1 MQETHE
7 GIKSPGDPEA
17 QTKKHPKKRE
27 PRQGIR
33 SKDPQEPSRGADPFR
48 HKDKGRLG
56 QLDRKRQK
64 KKTRNKSKKNAS
76 DLSWHRQK
84 RPRGTRTGKKNDNK
98 QLSK

>member
-1 MQETHE
+1 MKPRQRS
-7 GIKSPGDPEA
+7 I
-17 QTKKHPKKRE
+17 QKKRE

-56 QLDRKRQK
+56 QLERKRQK

-76 DLSWHRQK
+76 ASRTQRPLMVQTEKDSGNQNREAQK
-84 RPRGTRTGKKNDNK
+84 KE
-98 QLSK
+98 